1 MGRNGAEIRFSVA
14 PRLRRIV
21 QTLPPERRR
30 RMLFPAFERFS
41 DGVQYFFPQ
50 DGEAYAAGKPCKG
63 FGSVRYAEGSLY
75 CGDLYFDGKAYNKLG
90 YGRQDFMLSEI
101 GVLNEKNKVRKAFFL
116 GFFDYRKTD
125 WIYGNGAL
133 FFVDEQNKPVHFMKG
148 FFEGLNKVADY
159 EGAFDYARLPAGF
172 TPEMECEF
180 DDRADV
186 FESAFDHYR
195 DITEMENLFIGDSY
209 FEFWNKSEFADELFY
224 ERFDKT
230 HNLNL
235 GVGGTRFSDW
245 KRFIPKLEKIK
256 RPKRIV
262 LNLGFNDIHGNR
274 TAEDVFSGYTE
285 ILSMLRQYFPDS
297 EYVLLNIVKAP
308 AFSAYYAEEE
318 KFIAM
323 TERARARLGVKVFDM
338 RAVIEETQKGGN
350 CFSADNVHLNAAGYR
365 AYAAAIGGITEGE

>member
-1 MGRNGAEIRFSVA
+1 
-14 PRLRRIV
+14 
-21 QTLPPERRR
+21 
-30 RMLFPAFERFS
+30 MLFPAFERFS

-101 GVLNEKNKVRKAFFL
+101 GVLNERNKVRKAFFL
-116 GFFDYRKTD
+116 GAFDYRKTD

-195 DITEMENLFIGDSY
+195 DITEMEN
-209 FEFWNKSEFADELFY
+209 
-224 ERFDKT
+224 
-230 HNLNL
+230 
-235 GVGGTRFSDW
+235 
-245 KRFIPKLEKIK
+245 
-256 RPKRIV
+256 
-262 LNLGFNDIHGNR
+262 
-274 TAEDVFSGYTE
+274 
-285 ILSMLRQYFPDS
+285 
-297 EYVLLNIVKAP
+297 
-308 AFSAYYAEEE
+308 
-318 KFIAM
+318 
-323 TERARARLGVKVFDM
+323 
-338 RAVIEETQKGGN
+338 
-350 CFSADNVHLNAAGYR
+350 
-365 AYAAAIGGITEGE
+365 

>member
-1 MGRNGAEIRFSVA
+1 
-14 PRLRRIV
+14 
-21 QTLPPERRR
+21 
-30 RMLFPAFERFS
+30 MLFPAFERFS

-116 GFFDYRKTD
+116 
-125 WIYGNGAL
+125 
-133 FFVDEQNKPVHFMKG
+133 
-148 FFEGLNKVADY
+148 
-159 EGAFDYARLPAGF
+159 
-172 TPEMECEF
+172 PEMECEF
-180 DDRADV
+180 DVRADV

-308 AFSAYYAEEE
+308 EP
-318 KFIAM
+318 
-323 TERARARLGVKVFDM
+323 
-338 RAVIEETQKGGN
+338 AVGQNII
-350 CFSADNVHLNAAGYR
+350 L
-365 AYAAAIGGITEGE
+365 